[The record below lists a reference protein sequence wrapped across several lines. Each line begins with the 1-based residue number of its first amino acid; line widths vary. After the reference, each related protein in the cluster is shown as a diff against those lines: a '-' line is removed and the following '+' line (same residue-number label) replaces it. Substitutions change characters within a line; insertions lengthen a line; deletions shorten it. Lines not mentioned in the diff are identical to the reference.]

1 MIFLSAIF
9 LYLVCVRK
17 MSFKLNTFMI
27 ILSAKYIYDNVIRE
41 IVYLGLFLRYFL
53 KLNFFYIFG
62 IFVFNV

>member
-41 IVYLGLFLRYFL
+41 IVYLGLFLRYF
-53 KLNFFYIFG
+53 F
-62 IFVFNV
+62 